1 MEPGGKEGNTP
12 LAAALEVPMDTND
25 GADLVRDGT
34 DYDRTPLSRVLPG
47 GSPLP
52 VSALPQIDEMEVSAQ
67 VQGTVRGQP
76 LEKSDQSPM
85 TDRCLHASQVYV
97 SMMEEEEGVT
107 SEAAETAMSMP
118 GQMGVPLLTEIL
130 TKMITGV
137 EDGPVASGY
146 GGTVEKLN
154 IQDLRDIRDAADK
167 LQVGKNPAVQAA
179 CGSLD
184 DQEGRGWLG
193 ADRLGVTLVHTYKAP
208 TEGHKIG
215 QQIDDLLAAAK
226 VHVDRLKGA
235 ARKRKT
241 DARKKG
247 LGAEELAGKLTTID
261 EKLARDL
268 HGYARKPVDIEL
280 PKGAVEVKRERPS
293 PRLPTP
299 SDTEKRLRDAV
310 RAAEDAA
317 AVADCDLVAAR
328 RVMERAD
335 AVRAELQEER
345 VANATGGWKL
355 EDEAYTELLAHRA
368 ELDAA
373 WDLQVALDSELR
385 QEYADALLRQH
396 DAKFAAEEARHDLD
410 DHRRA
415 VRREAELKA
424 QLEAARAADAAR
436 RAAADEA
443 ERLRRHADLMA
454 FYDTLSPEELQAY
467 VQARGRIRN
476 EEIFK
481 DSPLRQPLAPGPPC
495 VYDLRGDPSSWQL
508 PSLPP

>member
-12 LAAALEVPMDTND
+12 QAAALEVPTDTND

-34 DYDRTPLSRVLPG
+34 DDDRTPLSRVLPG

-52 VSALPQIDEMEVSAQ
+52 VSALPQIDEMEVNAQ
-67 VQGTVRGQP
+67 VEGTVRGQP
-76 LEKSDQSPM
+76 LEESDQKPV
-85 TDRCLHASQVYV
+85 TDCCLHASQADMC
-97 SMMEEEEGVT
+97 MMDEGECVT
-107 SEAAETAMSMP
+107 SEAAEPAFSAC
-118 GQMGVPLLTEIL
+118 GHVGVPGLTERV
-130 TKMITGV
+130 TKMLTGV
-137 EDGPVASGY
+137 EGGPVASG
-146 GGTVEKLN
+146 GGRAADQLN
-154 IQDLRDIRDAADK
+154 IQDLRDIRDAVNK
-167 LQVGKNPAVQAA
+167 LKISKNAAVKAA

-193 ADRLGVTLVHTYKAP
+193 ADLLGVTLVHSYKAP
-208 TEGHKIG
+208 TEAHTVG
-215 QQIDDLLAAAK
+215 QQIDDKLSDAK

-247 LGAEELAGKLTTID
+247 LGEEELAGKLTAID

-268 HGYARKPVDIEL
+268 HDYARMLVDIEL

-293 PRLPTP
+293 PPAPAP

-310 RAAEDAA
+310 RDAEDAA

-373 WDLQVALDSELR
+373 WDRQVALESELR

-396 DAKFAAEEARHDLD
+396 DARFAAEEARHDLD

-415 VRREAELKA
+415 VRREAELAA

-436 RAAADEA
+436 RAAAGEA

-454 FYDTLSPEELQAY
+454 FYDTLSPEELHAY

-481 DSPLRQPLAPGPPC
+481 DSPLRQPLAPGAPR